1 MRRPRRFSSP
11 AAKRILVR
19 VVQRDRRSRNQ
30 REGQCCPS
38 GVQRPE
44 SCVERMAAL
53 HGAAHAHNDAEAV
66 EEEEQVHDSGAKQ
79 GRVFL
84 DA

>member
-1 MRRPRRFSSP
+1 
-11 AAKRILVR
+11 
-19 VVQRDRRSRNQ
+19 
-30 REGQCCPS
+30 
-38 GVQRPE
+38 
-44 SCVERMAAL
+44 MAAL
-53 HGAAHAHNDAEAV
+53 HGATHAHNDAEAV